1 MSQASVFSSSANE
14 ELHALRDLEGEPGL
28 LDGPHHCQQFMVL
41 STANNLTWLEE
52 VPVMWLVIIVDV
64 DHSQILINVRPE
76 VVDDEGKA
84 KLTFVVHHEQIV
96 IVVNGELHRP
106 HHMVFVRGLHM
117 VEALFNN
124 RSNALLDELVEL
136 IGLKS
141 FHRVMRRRCELSLYS
156 LINDQYINY

>member
-1 MSQASVFSSSANE
+1 
-14 ELHALRDLEGEPGL
+14 
-28 LDGPHHCQQFMVL
+28 
-41 STANNLTWLEE
+41 
-52 VPVMWLVIIVDV
+52 
-64 DHSQILINVRPE
+64 
-76 VVDDEGKA
+76 
-84 KLTFVVHHEQIV
+84 V